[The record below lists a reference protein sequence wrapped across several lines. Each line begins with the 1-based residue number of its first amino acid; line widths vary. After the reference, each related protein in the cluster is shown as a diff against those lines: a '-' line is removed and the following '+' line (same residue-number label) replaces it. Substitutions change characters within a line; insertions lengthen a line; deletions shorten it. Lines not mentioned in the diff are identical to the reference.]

1 MDIGEFINIVS
12 NTCFPVAVSAYLLIK
27 LEKQL
32 KSLTLSINT
41 LNVLISTKLNTTTS
55 TIDNTDDAA

>member
-1 MDIGEFINIVS
+1 MDITEFVNIIG

-32 KSLTLSINT
+32 KSLTLTINT
-41 LNVLISTKLNTTTS
+41 LNVLISTKLNNFPN
-55 TIDNTDDAA
+55 DNKNDDSAA

>member
-1 MDIGEFINIVS
+1 MDIAEFINIVS

-32 KSLTLSINT
+32 KTLTLTINT
-41 LNVLISTKLNTTTS
+41 LNVLISTKLNILPNS
-55 TIDNTDDAA
+55 FESEDEN